1 MGTLQKKIL
10 VVDDDPEI
18 LEIMTMVL
26 RSANYEVL
34 AVDNGH
40 DVADLVQQF
49 GPHVILLDAMIGDI
63 DGRDICKAL
72 KNAPQ
77 TANLPVIIVSATHG
91 LHTAHEKRCGAD
103 QYIAKPFNISHLK
116 QQVSQYIV

>member
-1 MGTLQKKIL
+1 MGTIRKKIL
-10 VVDDDPEI
+10 VVDDDPDI
-18 LEIMTMVL
+18 LEIMTIVL

-40 DVADLVQQF
+40 HVADLVQQF
-49 GPHVILLDAMIGDI
+49 APNVILLDVMLGDL

-72 KNAPQ
+72 KNTPQ

-103 QYIAKPFNISHLK
+103 QYISKPFDIAHLK
-116 QQVSQYIV
+116 QQVHQFAM